1 MTAEDGQ
8 VLNIRFDQGMG
19 YRALTLYH
27 SGIALSSAITFLCG
41 QVIRRWSA
49 RRKMWS
55 TAKKVRQLMYLW
67 K

>member
-27 SGIALSSAITFLCG
+27 SGRALSSAITFLCG
-41 QVIRRWSA
+41 QVIRRWFA

>member
-1 MTAEDGQ
+1 MTFEDGQ
-8 VLNIRFDQGMG
+8 TLKIRFDQGMG
-19 YRALTLYH
+19 YHALTLYH
-27 SGIALSSAITFLCG
+27 SGIALNSAITFLCG

-49 RRKMWS
+49 RRKMWP